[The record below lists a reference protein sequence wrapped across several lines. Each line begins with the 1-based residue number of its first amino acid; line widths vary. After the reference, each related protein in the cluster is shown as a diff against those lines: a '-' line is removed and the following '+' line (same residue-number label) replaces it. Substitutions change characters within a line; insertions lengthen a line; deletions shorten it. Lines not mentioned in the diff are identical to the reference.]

1 MSDIPPAG
9 IGGFPNMKAGGGTGG
24 LKRSSKPEKTI
35 VPRLAFTNDSIY
47 QVFARPIGYSSLL
60 LEGTQ
65 AFIRL
70 KAKSRRS
77 YHSENTMKE
86 ELPLSQSA
94 KRCKAIAYL
103 V

>member
-1 MSDIPPAG
+1 
-9 IGGFPNMKAGGGTGG
+9 MKAGGGTGG